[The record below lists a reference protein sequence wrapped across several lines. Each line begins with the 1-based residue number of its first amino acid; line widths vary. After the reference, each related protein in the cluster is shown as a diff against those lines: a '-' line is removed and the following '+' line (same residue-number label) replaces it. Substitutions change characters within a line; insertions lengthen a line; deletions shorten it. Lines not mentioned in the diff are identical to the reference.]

1 MSMIRSNNK
10 ASKQLVSWL
19 LLVSIS
25 LSGCRTTHKL
35 DTPPVT
41 EMPMSR
47 PIETANVDIPVAD
60 VAVSTGRPL
69 TVNQVEDP
77 EEWAISLQEV
87 VQITLANSDVIRNIG
102 GRVVSGAAGA
112 PSVYDVALQE
122 VGAGGVEAALSA
134 FDAQVASSMTFN
146 RDEQAFNN
154 QFIGGGA
161 TSLASNSGDFN
172 LQISKE
178 AATGTQFFVRNVT
191 NYNRNNGPFN
201 LFRSVYNTRMEGEFR
216 HPLLRGSGIDINR
229 IAGPNGS
236 AGNYNGVV
244 LARIRTD
251 IALANFEAS
260 VRDLMR
266 DVETAYWNLYFA
278 YRTLDART
286 AAYEASLASWRT
298 VQDQLE
304 AGTEDAEGEAL
315 ARANY
320 YQSTVAMQNA
330 LSGGTGTIGV
340 YSAERDLRLLMG
352 IPASDGRL
360 IRPSDEPSVAKQVF
374 DWEESL
380 GLAFDRRVEL
390 RRQKW
395 TIKQREKELVAAKH
409 FLLSQL
415 DLVGLYRYRGFGD
428 DLLGRRDELN
438 GSAFNDLWSGALQGW
453 QLGLSFS
460 TTLGKRREHAAVRA
474 AELQLARERAVLR
487 NQELT
492 VSNNLSG
499 QFAEMERAYIVA
511 RANFNRSIAERRRL
525 NAAKAKYDAGE
536 ELLEFVLSAQ
546 QRTADADSQFYQTVV
561 DYNLAVA
568 NMHYQRG
575 TYLDYM
581 GVRLSEGPWSP
592 DSYRSYQ
599 KEFRRFKP
607 RMSYCVMQPGAVSN
621 GAYNQ
626 RPPQMVPAE
635 GPIEGEMQMTPQMAP
650 VEPSMAPVEPAEV
663 PNQAPLYDNAAPLQV
678 PAPEIDSLPQN
689 LPSVE
694 SAPSLIQLDALQ
706 SEG

>member
-35 DTPPVT
+35 DTPLVT

-607 RMSYCVMQPGAVSN
+607 RMSYCVMQPGAVSK

>member
-298 VQDQLE
+298 V
-304 AGTEDAEGEAL
+304 
-315 ARANY
+315 
-320 YQSTVAMQNA
+320 
-330 LSGGTGTIGV
+330 SGPTGSRYRRRRRRGTG
-340 YSAERDLRLLMG
+340 S
-352 IPASDGRL
+352 S
-360 IRPSDEPSVAKQVF
+360 Q
-374 DWEESL
+374 
-380 GLAFDRRVEL
+380 
-390 RRQKW
+390 
-395 TIKQREKELVAAKH
+395 
-409 FLLSQL
+409 LLS
-415 DLVGLYRYRGFGD
+415 VHRCH
-428 DLLGRRDELN
+428 
-438 GSAFNDLWSGALQGW
+438 A
-453 QLGLSFS
+453 
-460 TTLGKRREHAAVRA
+460 KR
-474 AELQLARERAVLR
+474 
-487 NQELT
+487 T
-492 VSNNLSG
+492 
-499 QFAEMERAYIVA
+499 
-511 RANFNRSIAERRRL
+511 
-525 NAAKAKYDAGE
+525 
-536 ELLEFVLSAQ
+536 
-546 QRTADADSQFYQTVV
+546 
-561 DYNLAVA
+561 
-568 NMHYQRG
+568 
-575 TYLDYM
+575 
-581 GVRLSEGPWSP
+581 
-592 DSYRSYQ
+592 
-599 KEFRRFKP
+599 
-607 RMSYCVMQPGAVSN
+607 
-621 GAYNQ
+621 
-626 RPPQMVPAE
+626 
-635 GPIEGEMQMTPQMAP
+635 
-650 VEPSMAPVEPAEV
+650 
-663 PNQAPLYDNAAPLQV
+663 
-678 PAPEIDSLPQN
+678 
-689 LPSVE
+689 
-694 SAPSLIQLDALQ
+694 
-706 SEG
+706 

>member
-1 MSMIRSNNK
+1 
-10 ASKQLVSWL
+10 
-19 LLVSIS
+19 
-25 LSGCRTTHKL
+25 
-35 DTPPVT
+35 
-41 EMPMSR
+41 
-47 PIETANVDIPVAD
+47 
-60 VAVSTGRPL
+60 
-69 TVNQVEDP
+69 
-77 EEWAISLQEV
+77 
-87 VQITLANSDVIRNIG
+87 
-102 GRVVSGAAGA
+102 
-112 PSVYDVALQE
+112 
-122 VGAGGVEAALSA
+122 
-134 FDAQVASSMTFN
+134 
-146 RDEQAFNN
+146 
-154 QFIGGGA
+154 
-161 TSLASNSGDFN
+161 
-172 LQISKE
+172 
-178 AATGTQFFVRNVT
+178 
-191 NYNRNNGPFN
+191 
-201 LFRSVYNTRMEGEFR
+201 
-216 HPLLRGSGIDINR
+216 
-229 IAGPNGS
+229 
-236 AGNYNGVV
+236 
-244 LARIRTD
+244 
-251 IALANFEAS
+251 
-260 VRDLMR
+260 
-266 DVETAYWNLYFA
+266 
-278 YRTLDART
+278 
-286 AAYEASLASWRT
+286 
-298 VQDQLE
+298 
-304 AGTEDAEGEAL
+304 
-315 ARANY
+315 
-320 YQSTVAMQNA
+320 MQNA

-428 DLLGRRDELN
+428 DLLGQRDELN

-650 VEPSMAPVEPAEV
+650 VEPSMVPVEPSMV
-663 PNQAPLYDNAAPLQV
+663 PIEPADVPDQTPLYDDAAPLQV
-678 PAPEIDSLPQN
+678 PVPEVNNLPPN

>member
-251 IALANFEAS
+251 IALANFESS

-650 VEPSMAPVEPAEV
+650 VEPSMVPIEPADV
-663 PNQAPLYDNAAPLQV
+663 PDQTPLYDDAAPLQV
-678 PAPEIDSLPQN
+678 PVPEVNNLPPN

-706 SEG
+706 SES